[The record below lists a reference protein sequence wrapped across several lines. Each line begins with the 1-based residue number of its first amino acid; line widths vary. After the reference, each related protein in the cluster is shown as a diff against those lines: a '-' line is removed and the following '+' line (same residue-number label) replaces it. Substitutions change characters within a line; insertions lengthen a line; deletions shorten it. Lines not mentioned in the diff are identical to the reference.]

1 MKVAIL
7 ALPRTGGDNF
17 GKWLSTELNYKFIK
31 EPIHKLNQR
40 KKHIKFVD
48 DVVVKYT
55 FDEFKYDINE
65 AYNELKKF
73 DYVITHYRKNTYEQ
87 AKSWVY
93 YELNIANTKNEN
105 SYIVYEDWEDKYKK
119 DIQQIQN
126 EIESY
131 LIDIKSVTSDVLMS
145 YEELYYGDGYKKI
158 EALFGF
164 TSQHL
169 DIIHPKNRYFKGVKP
184 SKKNKTLL

>member
-7 ALPRTGGDNF
+7 ALPRSGSDNF
-17 GKWLSTELNYKFIK
+17 GKWLSKELNV
-31 EPIHKLNQR
+31 KLISYLNN
-40 KKHIKFVD
+40 HYETMTN

-55 FDEFKYDINE
+55 YDEFDWKLDGVYD
-65 AYNELKKF
+65 ELKKF

-87 AKSWVY
+87 AKSAVF
-93 YELNIANTKNEN
+93 YELNIIGQRTYKEGQSYMIDEGWENEHKQ
-105 SYIVYEDWEDKYKK
+105 YIQK
-119 DIQQIQN
+119 IQN
-126 EIESY
+126 DLERF

-169 DIIHPKNRYFKGVKP
+169 DILNTKNRYFKGIKP

>member
-7 ALPRTGGDNF
+7 ALPRTGSDNF
-17 GKWLSTELNYKFIK
+17 GKWLSTELNV
-31 EPIHKLNQR
+31 KLISWWNN
-40 KKHIKFVD
+40 KYETITD
-48 DVVVKYT
+48 DIVVKYT
-55 FDEFKYDINE
+55 YDEFDWKLDGVYD
-65 AYNELKKF
+65 ELKKF

-87 AKSWVY
+87 AKSAVFH
-93 YELNIANTKNEN
+93 EENIIGQRTYSGGQ
-105 SYIVYEDWEDKYKK
+105 SYIIHEDWEDEHKQYIKK
-119 DIQQIQN
+119 IQN
-126 EIESY
+126 DLERF